1 MTRYQELVHLTIGN
15 VVAAGLYSPAAKAV
29 IIITDKGYLMKPST
43 NGVATIR
50 AYAEARKL
58 RE

>member
-1 MTRYQELVHLTIGN
+1 MIRYQELVHLTIGN

-43 NGVATIR
+43 NGAETIR
-50 AYAEARKL
+50 AYAEARRP